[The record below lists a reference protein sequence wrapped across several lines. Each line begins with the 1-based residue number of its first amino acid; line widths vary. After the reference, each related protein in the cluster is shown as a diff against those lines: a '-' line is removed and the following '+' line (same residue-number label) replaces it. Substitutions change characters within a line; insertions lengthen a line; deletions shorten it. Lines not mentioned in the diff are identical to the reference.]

1 MTYDNRKLLV
11 QAVIMSR
18 IDYCK
23 ILLFGVAAIHLA
35 KLQRLQNIAP
45 RLVCYVP
52 KHEHIN
58 PTLIRLHWSP
68 VKFMI
73 AMLNF

>member
-18 IDYCK
+18 IDYRK

-58 PTLIRLHWSP
+58 PTLIGYIGHL
-68 VKFMI
+68 
-73 AMLNF
+73 LNL